1 MLQPQTGKSGEISS
15 VNQHEIL
22 ILYFSFFHPKNA
34 VERLQPCPLNKRKKL
49 DLGLDRKKS
58 NGFVAFSHSVPN
70 KYPVNYCQIYI
81 YVRRHFN

>member
-1 MLQPQTGKSGEISS
+1 MQQPQTGKSGEISS

-49 DLGLDRKKS
+49 DLGLDRKK
-58 NGFVAFSHSVPN
+58 VTALWHSATQF
-70 KYPVNYCQIYI
+70 QINI
-81 YVRRHFN
+81 R